1 MTEEKKTTVSE
12 EKETSAER
20 YEIPKEVIDN
30 AVTEA
35 PKRPPMRGGPK
46 HGAATYSEK
55 PKNFKK
61 SFSRLMSYVRPEA
74 VKLIFVMLL
83 TALGS
88 VLSAL
93 GPTISGQAI
102 NLIQHS
108 IVPQGT
114 EFLIDINLQQMM
126 QLVLTGVIV
135 YLLSAAFSFIASFLV
150 AGIAQRIVYRMRQE
164 TKAKLDLVPLKY
176 FDDRQYGDL
185 LSRIT
190 NDMDTIQHTLQQNLV
205 QVINAVFTLISVTT
219 MMIINGGVL
228 VAAVCLATLPL
239 SVLLTLLIAKRA
251 QKQFKKQAANL
262 GTLNGHIEEMYSG
275 YKIVKVFNME
285 NITQAQFNQKNEAL
299 KTTTYRSQFLS
310 GLAQPANKMVSWFN
324 YILVTLI
331 GMYQVLQDP
340 VGKGIGTITTMTQYA
355 TRFSEPIQTTSQ
367 SVNVFQNAIA
377 AAERVFEVLDAESET
392 DVADDQTDL
401 SGVRGEVKFENVNFS
416 YTPST
421 KLIQDMNLSLN
432 PGDSV
437 AIVGPTGAGKTTLVN
452 LLMRFYD
459 IDSGKIT
466 IDGIDI
472 SQLNRKK
479 LRNLYGM
486 VLQDTWLF
494 QGTVRDNI
502 KFGDFTATDEQVV
515 EAAKRAHAHD
525 FITKLPQGYDTVLS
539 EDASNL
545 SNGQRQLITIARAL
559 LSNPKILILDEA
571 TSSVDTRTEQ
581 YIQTALTR
589 MMKDRTS
596 FVIAHRL
603 STIKKANLILVM
615 NRGQVI
621 EQGTH
626 EELLA
631 KNGFYS
637 VLYNSQFNNNAI

>member
-1 MTEEKKTTVSE
+1 M
-12 EKETSAER
+12 
-20 YEIPKEVIDN
+20 
-30 AVTEA
+30 
-35 PKRPPMRGGPK
+35 
-46 HGAATYSEK
+46 
-55 PKNFKK
+55 
-61 SFSRLMSYVRPEA
+61 
-74 VKLIFVMLL
+74 
-83 TALGS
+83 
-88 VLSAL
+88 
-93 GPTISGQAI
+93 
-102 NLIQHS
+102 
-108 IVPQGT
+108 
-114 EFLIDINLQQMM
+114 
-126 QLVLTGVIV
+126 
-135 YLLSAAFSFIASFLV
+135 
-150 AGIAQRIVYRMRQE
+150 
-164 TKAKLDLVPLKY
+164 
-176 FDDRQYGDL
+176 
-185 LSRIT
+185 
-190 NDMDTIQHTLQQNLV
+190 
-205 QVINAVFTLISVTT
+205 
-219 MMIINGGVL
+219 
-228 VAAVCLATLPL
+228 
-239 SVLLTLLIAKRA
+239 
-251 QKQFKKQAANL
+251 
-262 GTLNGHIEEMYSG
+262 
-275 YKIVKVFNME
+275 
-285 NITQAQFNQKNEAL
+285 
-299 KTTTYRSQFLS
+299 
-310 GLAQPANKMVSWFN
+310 
-324 YILVTLI
+324 
-331 GMYQVLQDP
+331 
-340 VGKGIGTITTMTQYA
+340 
-355 TRFSEPIQTTSQ
+355 
-367 SVNVFQNAIA
+367 
-377 AAERVFEVLDAESET
+377 
-392 DVADDQTDL
+392 ADDQTDL
-401 SGVRGEVKFENVNFS
+401 SGVHGEVKFENVNFS
-416 YTPST
+416 YTPGT
-421 KLIQDMNLSLN
+421 KLIQNMNLSLN

-479 LRNLYGM
+479 LRDLYGM

-502 KFGDFTATDEQVV
+502 KFGDLTATDEQVV

-525 FITKLPQGYDTVLS
+525 FITKLPQGYDTVLG

-571 TSSVDTRTEQ
+571 TSSVETRTEQ